1 MYVELGTGGRSN
13 SASVVLGGKDF
24 RLEMNRSAMS
34 RLKALDLLLHEIV
47 VETSAPAFEAG
58 AVLQVFAANRANHRC
73 CY

>member
-1 MYVELGTGGRSN
+1 
-13 SASVVLGGKDF
+13 
-24 RLEMNRSAMS
+24 MNRSAMS